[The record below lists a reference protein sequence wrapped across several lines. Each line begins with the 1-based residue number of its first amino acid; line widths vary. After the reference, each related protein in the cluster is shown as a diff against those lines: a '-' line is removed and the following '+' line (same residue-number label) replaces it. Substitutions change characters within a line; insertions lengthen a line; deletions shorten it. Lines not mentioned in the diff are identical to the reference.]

1 MNVVL
6 YLRYSSHKQ
15 TEQSI
20 EGQDRVCTAY
30 CKQNGYNII
39 KRYTDRDASA
49 SKDTDKRE
57 NFLKMIKDSER
68 QTFQAVVVYKLDR
81 FARNRYDSA
90 TYKAKLKKNGVRV
103 ISATENISDNPEGII
118 LESVLEGMAEFY
130 SKELSQ
136 KVSRGMHET
145 ALKCNSC
152 GGSLP
157 LGYKV
162 VNKKYVVDDSTAPI
176 VREAFNL
183 YANGKTVSEII
194 RLFNAKGYRTTAGK
208 EFNKMSF
215 EKMFRNE
222 KYIGVYKYKDVR
234 IEGGVPAIIDK
245 ETWDMVRNKLEFNA
259 AAPGHKKA
267 KVDYLLTAK
276 LFCGHCG
283 AVMTGECG
291 RSANGSQYHYYTCS
305 TRKKTHKCDKKP
317 LRKEFIERV
326 VVEDVLSLL
335 TPEKIEEFADA
346 AMKANREDIE
356 NNSLIPSLT
365 ADLADVERKIDNL
378 IRLAENTEN
387 SASLS
392 ARLNDLEA
400 QRKDLSARLAEA
412 SAEIIVLEREHVIYW
427 LEKFS
432 HGDIEDPEFCRA
444 VCDLFVN
451 SVTVWDDPDGYKIT
465 TIYNLS
471 EHNATTRKVSSD
483 FAADGSPL
491 RSYPNIDVFFGA
503 YWFGVKTMRRGF

>member
-6 YLRYSSHKQ
+6 YLRYSSDKQ

-20 EGQDRVCTAY
+20 EGQFRVCSEF
-30 CKQNGYNII
+30 CKRSGYNIVGKYI
-39 KRYTDRDASA
+39 DRAASA
-49 SKDTDKRE
+49 SKDTDKRKQ
-57 NFLKMIKDSER
+57 FLKMIKDSER
-68 QTFQAVVVYKLDR
+68 RTFDAVVVYKLDR

-157 LGYKV
+157 LGYKI
-162 VNKKYVVDDSTAPI
+162 VNKKYVVDETSAAI
-176 VREAFNL
+176 VREAFDL
-183 YANGKTVSEII
+183 YANGKTIAEII

-215 EKMFRNE
+215 NKMFRNE
-222 KYIGVYKYKDVR
+222 KYIGVYKYKEVR
-234 IEGGVPAIIDK
+234 TEGGVPAIIDE
-245 ETWDMVRNKLEFNA
+245 ETFKVVQAKLEYNA

-267 KVDYLLTAK
+267 KVDYLLAQK

-291 RSANGSQYHYYTCS
+291 RSENGSPYHYYTCS

-346 AMKANREDIE
+346 AIKANREDIE

-365 ADLADVERKIDNL
+365 ADIKEVERKIDNL

-400 QRKDLSARLAEA
+400 QRKDLSNRLA
-412 SAEIIVLEREHVIYW
+412 SANSEIIILEREHVIYW

-432 HGDIEDPEFCRA
+432 KGDIEDPEFCRA

-451 SVTVWDDPDGYKIT
+451 SVTVWDEPDGYKIT

-471 EHNATTRKVSSD
+471 ENNTKTYRVSSD
-483 FAADGSPL
+483 FGKNGSPQL
-491 RSYPNIDVFFGA
+491 TYPNFYAFFGA
-503 YWFGVKTMRRGF
+503 SWFGITKIMRRR

>member
-6 YLRYSSHKQ
+6 YLRYSSDKQ

-20 EGQDRVCTAY
+20 EGQLRVCSEF
-30 CKQNGYNII
+30 CERNGYNIVG
-39 KRYTDRDASA
+39 KYTDRATSA
-49 SKDTDKRE
+49 SKDTDKRKQ
-57 NFLKMIKDSER
+57 FLKMIKDSER
-68 QTFQAVVVYKLDR
+68 RTFDAVVVYKLDR

-157 LGYKV
+157 LGYKI
-162 VNKKYVVDDSTAPI
+162 VNKKYVVDETSAAI
-176 VREAFNL
+176 VREAFDL
-183 YANGKTVSEII
+183 YANGKTISEIS

-215 EKMFRNE
+215 NKMFRNE

-234 IEGGVPAIIDK
+234 IEGGVPAIIDE
-245 ETWDMVRNKLEFNA
+245 ETFKVVQSKLDYNA
-259 AAPGHKKA
+259 SAPGNKKA
-267 KVDYLLTAK
+267 KVDYLLAQK

-291 RSANGSQYHYYTCS
+291 RSENGSQYHYYTCS

-346 AMKANREDIE
+346 AIKANREDIE
-356 NNSLIPSLT
+356 NNSLIPSLR
-365 ADLADVERKIDNL
+365 ADIKEVERKIDNL

-387 SASLS
+387 CASLS

-400 QRKDLSARLAEA
+400 QRKDLSNRLA
-412 SAEIIVLEREHVIYW
+412 SANSEIIILEREHVIYW

-432 HGDIEDPEFCRA
+432 KGDIDDPEFCRA

-451 SVTVWDDPDGYKIT
+451 SVTVWDEPDGYKIT

-471 EHNATTRKVSSD
+471 ENNSKTYKVSSD
-483 FAADGSPL
+483 FVKDGSPQIT
-491 RSYPNIDVFFGA
+491 YPNFYAFFGA
-503 YWFGVKTMRRGF
+503 SWFGVEKTMRRR